1 MEVIQ
6 PQRQPSVTEQLR
18 MLNVQKDRGEI
29 GEDRFNDQKRAI
41 IAQDALARRREA
53 KSSPPPGNGA
63 ELMETREEN
72 ELYVGDKLICTKH
85 IRVGMATSH
94 QDIEYDVAEVIGE
107 HVRLVPDSSNPHYQ
121 PVTLKID
128 TVKRF
133 FIDAHSEY
141 IRRRAEASATL
152 AIEATEAF
160 S

>member
-1 MEVIQ
+1 M
-6 PQRQPSVTEQLR
+6 PAPPSLCCSQATLEHRFKVP
-18 MLNVQKDRGEI
+18 GEI

-85 IRVGMATSH
+85 IRAGMATAH

-107 HVRLVPDSSNPHYQ
+107 HVRLVPDSSNPHYE

-133 FIDAHSEY
+133 FIDAHSEH

>member
-1 MEVIQ
+1 MEVMQ
-6 PQRQPSVTEQLR
+6 PQPQPSITEQLR
-18 MLNVQKDRGEI
+18 VLNVQKDRGEI

-85 IRVGMATSH
+85 IKSGGAEAH
-94 QDIEYDVAEVIGE
+94 QDIEYDVADVIGE
-107 HVRLVPDSSNPHYQ
+107 HVRLVPESNPHYE

-133 FIDAHSEY
+133 FIDAHSEH